1 MKRLLGEMPTHK
13 SPSTGVAEQ
22 AFHVSIEKCQ
32 SSTVSACVEDSRW
45 IRLAMYDDEAIKMM
59 NQITSTQQNVK
70 EGPGPSQQKSEIGE
84 TIEESSEEVASNLED
99 MNVLQ
104 SVVPAT
110 QENTDIEQ
118 IPGPHSELP
127 SHESPLEIFKTA
139 IRSKGLQGLRE
150 HLESHWSI
158 YLSNTGGQVEFQELL
173 PLLVSGPSMFFVT
186 FRLDQDLN
194 VRYQIEYETAVE
206 TGDDS
211 TPKIFK
217 YKSSSTPLETILQTL
232 ASIDA
237 VGTYDYSHKYR
248 KKCSLKY
255 KVFIIGTHRDVLD
268 ARICNE
274 DGVQL
279 EIQKI
284 DKTIHESVK
293 SASYYRRIEFA
304 TEDQLIFT
312 VNNFSKSDDD
322 FKRIRSS
329 VQRNVDTGV
338 FVTTSPSHWLIYSL
352 ALRQLKNQIE
362 PYSTCFKIAKDCGIT
377 NDEEHREA
385 LHFIHTKMGIIRYF
399 ELDGLN
405 SMVILNP
412 QILFERATKIITET
426 FTFEQVG
433 YHSTKDFKK
442 GIFDFSE
449 FERITRQKYPDSPL
463 TPTLFGDLLEHLH
476 IAARFHVNGIL
487 KYFFPCALSHAC
499 DLNSQQLKPV
509 LQKQPSQHNRHPIP
523 PLVISFQC
531 GYRPLGIAGALIA
544 YLMNEAQCTN
554 ELKWKLLPKGIYRD
568 QISFRV
574 EPSCDTI
581 VLKTFPTHL
590 EVRFLPESVDKRD
603 DYPVQK
609 TCTEV
614 CRSIKAGIEK
624 VNSDINYIND
634 AEPIFT
640 FYCQGADCDSKAHP
654 AEIVY
659 SHDNEPRRL
668 SCLQTMET
676 HLPPAGYENW
686 QLQKLIACE
695 IVDSTCTHLL
705 SNRHTK
711 PDIALPDAKRMKCH
725 SDTRCDKAHHAILYF
740 QLKVHAAKWRE
751 IGANLGFSQEELD
764 NIKDELMNL
773 TGSPQTCLSAML
785 TEWLEWAPNDAPG
798 STHDQYATFESLKGA
813 VSEAGLGSVADS
825 LKCKSTMYA

>member
-1 MKRLLGEMPTHK
+1 MHK
-13 SPSTGVAEQ
+13 SPSTGVAEK
-22 AFHVSIEKCQ
+22 AFHVSIEKCP
-32 SSTVSACVEDSRW
+32 SSTISACVEDSRW
-45 IRLAMYDDEAIKMM
+45 IRLAKYDDEAIKMM

-70 EGPGPSQQKSEIGE
+70 EAPRPSQKSEINE
-84 TIEESSEEVASNLED
+84 TIEISSEEVTSNSED

-104 SVVPAT
+104 SVVPAI
-110 QENTDIEQ
+110 QENTESDDIKQ
-118 IPGPHSELP
+118 IPGPGPHSELP

-150 HLESHWSI
+150 HLKSHWSI
-158 YLSNTGGQVEFQELL
+158 YLSNTGGQMEFQELL

-186 FRLDQDLN
+186 FRLDRDLN

-206 TGDDS
+206 TSDDS
-211 TPKIFK
+211 PPKKFK
-217 YKSSSTPLETILQTL
+217 YTSSSTPLETILQTL

-248 KKCSLKY
+248 KKCALKY

-268 ARICNE
+268 ARIGNE
-274 DGVQL
+274 EGVQL

-329 VQRNVDTGV
+329 VQRNVDSGA

-352 ALRQLKNQIE
+352 VLRQRNNQIE
-362 PYSTCFKIAKDCGIT
+362 SYSTCFKIAKVCGIT
-377 NDEEHREA
+377 DDEEHREA
-385 LHFIHTKMGIIRYF
+385 LHFIHTKMGIIHYF

-412 QILFERATKIITET
+412 QILFARATKIITET

-433 YHSTKDFKK
+433 YHSTEDFKK

-463 TPTLFGDLLEHLH
+463 TPALFGDLLEHLH
-476 IAARFHVNGIL
+476 IAARFHVKGVF

-499 DLNSQQLKPV
+499 DSA
-509 LQKQPSQHNRHPIP
+509 LQKQLSHGNPHAIP
-523 PLVISFQC
+523 PLVISFEC
-531 GYRPLGIAGALIA
+531 GYRPFGIAGALIA
-544 YLMNEAQCTN
+544 YLMNEGQSK
-554 ELKWKLLPKGIYRD
+554 ELEWILLPEQIYRD
-568 QISFRV
+568 QVSFCV
-574 EPSCDTI
+574 EPSCDII
-581 VLKTFPTHL
+581 VLKMFPTHM
-590 EVRFLPESVDKRD
+590 EVKCLPESDDDRD

-624 VNSDINYIND
+624 VNSDINYINL

-640 FYCQGADCDSKAHP
+640 FYCQSAHGSLKP
-654 AEIVY
+654 HPGRIVY
-659 SHDNEPRRL
+659 SRKGDNVPRRL
-668 SCLQTMET
+668 SCPLTMKP
-676 HLPPAGYENW
+676 HQLPVGYENW
-686 QLQKLIACE
+686 QLQKLSACE
-695 IVDSTCTHLL
+695 SADSTCTHLL

-711 PDIALPDAKRMKCH
+711 PDIALPDAKRMKC
-725 SDTRCDKAHHAILYF
+725 DTRCDIAHHAELF
-740 QLKVHAAKWRE
+740 SQLKVHAAKWRD
-751 IGANLGFSQEELD
+751 IGTHLGFLQGEMD
-764 NIKDELMNL
+764 NIQSSPMNL
-773 TGSPQTCLSAML
+773 TGAPQSYLSAML
-785 TEWLEWAPNDAPG
+785 ALWLEWAPGDARG
-798 STHDQYATFESLKGA
+798 SAHYTTLEALKSA
-813 VSEAGLGSVADS
+813 VSEASLGSTADS
-825 LKCKSTMYA
+825 LKLSTP